1 MPTEVPNLKSRTRI
15 IVFNRTVTSRV
26 KIRFTLRQL
35 SWGLIAFGL
44 IEGLASARPT
54 LIAYLYSTVHYRT

>member
-26 KIRFTLRQL
+26 KIRLKLRQL

-44 IEGLASARPT
+44 IEGLGSARPT